1 MDANAVAQS
10 INEAFSDWKM
20 SQELLQEIHTE
31 AIDPEEQELRDYLC
45 TISSW
50 QEVDDDWFLYYPIP
64 IMSRASFQYLLPYL
78 LRRNLLD
85 DDFDIKPVI
94 EKIAQYPKR
103 NMLPVLRID
112 LSNYSAAQIQAIQ
125 SALQCLYEQT
135 DVEIGRMHRHLRE
148 LIPLFN
154 TDSTI

>member
-10 INEAFSDWKM
+10 INTAFSDWRM

-64 IMSRASFQYLLPYL
+64 IMSWASFQYLLPYL

-112 LSNYSAAQIQAIQ
+112 LSVYSAAQIQAIQ

-135 DVEIGRMHRHLRE
+135 DEEIGRMHHHLRE
-148 LIPLFN
+148 LIPLISN
-154 TDSTI
+154 DQVS

>member
-10 INEAFSDWKM
+10 INTAFSDWQM

-50 QEVDDDWFLYYPIP
+50 EEVDDGWFLSYPIP

-78 LRRNLLD
+78 LRRNLLN
-85 DDFDIKPVI
+85 DDFDFKPVI
-94 EKIAQYPKR
+94 EKIAQYP
-103 NMLPVLRID
+103 NEIC
-112 LSNYSAAQIQAIQ
+112 Y
-125 SALQCLYEQT
+125 QCFE
-135 DVEIGRMHRHLRE
+135 
-148 LIPLFN
+148 
-154 TDSTI
+154 